1 MSFSY
6 FITKKYTLSKR
17 ESGFI
22 NLVSVIAVTGI
33 SLGVATLII
42 ALSILS
48 GFEKTLTEKII
59 DFDSHIQISSY
70 KSVLTDYNKSIN
82 GLKSLLPPGTRI
94 SAFAENIAVISS
106 RKVQEGVNIKGI
118 TIDNSTLRL
127 KENIKS
133 GSFDLSPN
141 SDGTGKIIIGK
152 KLASKL
158 RIKLNDRVTVFAL
171 AHNKLPSATNL
182 PNIQKFTVSGIFES
196 DMAEYDDLFAYV
208 ELEAARN
215 LFNMNEAGV
224 TGYDIKVS
232 DITKIDSLTNFLN
245 NELLYPFFARSIYQ
259 THRNI
264 FTWIDL
270 QKKPIPIILG
280 LIIIVAVFNIIGTLL
295 MIVLEKTSAIGILKS
310 LGAKKGQITRIF
322 VYQGMFLALI
332 GIAAGNLLAFTLT
345 YLQYHYRFIHIPSS
359 VYFMSSVPVMIKPE
373 NFILISV
380 ITFLLCIVAALIPSY
395 IASKIKPVSTLRFN

>member
-22 NLVSVIAVTGI
+22 NLVSIIAVTGI

-70 KSVLTDYNKSIN
+70 KSILSDYNKSIN
-82 GLKSLLPPGTRI
+82 GLRNLLPPGTRI
-94 SAFAENIAVISS
+94 SAFAQNIAIISS

-118 TIDNSTLRL
+118 TADNSTLRL

-133 GSFDLSPN
+133 GNFDLSVN
-141 SDGTGKIIIGK
+141 SDGSGKIIIGK

-158 RIKLNDRVTVFAL
+158 RIKLNDRITVFAL
-171 AHNKLPSATNL
+171 AHNKLPSAANL

-196 DMAEYDDLFAYV
+196 DMAEYDDLYAYV
-208 ELEAARN
+208 ELNAARN

-245 NELLYPFFARSIYQ
+245 DELRYPFFARSIYQ

-310 LGAKKGQITRIF
+310 LGAKRGQVIKIF

-332 GIAAGNLLAFTLT
+332 GIAIGNFIAFTLT

-359 VYFMSSVPVMIKPE
+359 VYFMSSIPVMIKPE
-373 NFILISV
+373 NFVLISV